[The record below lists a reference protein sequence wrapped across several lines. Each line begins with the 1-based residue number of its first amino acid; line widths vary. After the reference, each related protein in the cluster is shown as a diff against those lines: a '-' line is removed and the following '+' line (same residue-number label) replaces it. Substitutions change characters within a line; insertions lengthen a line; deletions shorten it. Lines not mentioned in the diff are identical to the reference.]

1 MFRSRTLFCSFSFN
15 SPLVNKQPFI
25 ISNRKYN
32 KHTRAPSEIVKLS
45 YTQYDSPKLYEPH
58 KSPYL
63 IILHGL
69 FGSKQNWKSLA
80 KTLAQRLNTHVF
92 TLDLRNH
99 GDSPHSPV
107 HNYEVM
113 SDDVAAFIK
122 EHKFNK
128 TVVMGHSMGGRVA
141 MAMAL
146 RQVPHIEKLVVV
158 DSAPVNARMSSE
170 FFTYIDV
177 MKKIEQAG
185 VVKQSKAD
193 EIMKDYIS
201 DISIR
206 QFLLTNLK
214 KDPETGLYKFR
225 IPLDILSDSMETLG
239 GFPFDSAHHTF
250 HKKTLFVAGKKS
262 NYLPPKVYPTIRTFF
277 TDAVIAELDTGHWVH
292 AEKPLEFAAIL
303 TDFMNKSSA

>member
-1 MFRSRTLFCSFSFN
+1 MFRSKVLFYSSFN
-15 SPLVNKQPFI
+15 LSLLNKQPFI
-25 ISNRKYN
+25 IINRKYS
-32 KHTRAPSEIVKLS
+32 KHTHPPPSEIVKLS
-45 YTQYDSPKLYEPH
+45 YTQYDPPEFNETNEN
-58 KSPYL
+58 PYL

-80 KTLAQRLNTHVF
+80 KTFAQRLNTRVF

-99 GDSPHSPV
+99 GESPHSPV

-122 EHKFNK
+122 EHKLYK
-128 TVVMGHSMGGRVA
+128 TAIMGHSMGGRVGI
-141 MAMAL
+141 AMAL

-158 DSAPVNARMSSE
+158 DSAPVNSRMSSE

-185 VVKQSKAD
+185 IVKQSKAD

-225 IPLDILSDSMETLG
+225 IPLDILSDSMGELG
-239 GFPFDSAHHTF
+239 RFPFDSAHHTF
-250 HKKTLFVAGKKS
+250 HKKTLFVAGTRS

-277 TDAVIAELDTGHWVH
+277 TNAVIAELDTGHWVH
-292 AEKPLEFAAIL
+292 AEKPLEFAAIV
-303 TDFMNKSSA
+303 TDFIVKN